1 MSLVVYNT
9 LSREKEPFETLEAGK
24 VRMYVCG
31 PTVYDEAHV
40 GHAMSS
46 IVFDFIRRY
55 LAYKGYDVRHVMNF
69 TDVDDKII
77 NRANERGISSQEL
90 AATFIRA
97 FDEDMAA
104 LGLALP
110 THQPKA
116 TEFIP
121 QIIALVERLIAR
133 GLAYESAGDVYYSVD
148 KFPDYLKLS
157 KRTMEEM
164 QAGARIA
171 PGEQKR
177 NPMDFALWKAAKPG
191 EPSWDSPWGP
201 GRPGWHIECS
211 AMSSTLLGDSFD
223 IHGGGRDLIFPHHEN
238 EIAQS
243 EGASG
248 QPFVRYWLHNGF
260 VNVNQEKMSKSLG
273 NFFTIRDIL
282 ARYNPEIVRFFILT
296 AHYRSPIDFAD
307 QQLDEAGH
315 ALTRCYEA
323 LDQAGRLHLL
333 AVPSSAGTVPVG
345 LQDAAARLAEL
356 EGRFREAMDDDFN
369 TAQAIGHLFEGVRA
383 LNRLLAE
390 GDASGNPAVRAAIAA
405 GHASLIRLGRV
416 LGLFASVPADWLA
429 AQAQRR
435 LAGSTLDAAAITALI
450 AERQA
455 ARKNRDFARAD
466 QIRDELVAQ
475 GIELLDSKDGTS
487 WKVK

>member
-1 MSLVVYNT
+1 MSLRLYNT
-9 LSREKEPFETLEAGK
+9 LSAQKEEFQPLVPGQ
-24 VRMYVCG
+24 VGMYVCG
-31 PTVYDEAHV
+31 VTVYDYCHL
-40 GHAMSS
+40 GHARAN
-46 IVFDFIRRY
+46 IVFDVVYRY
-55 LAYKGYDVRHVMNF
+55 LQYAGYQVTYVRNY

-77 NRANERGISSQEL
+77 SRANERGISSKEL
-90 AATFIRA
+90 AETFIRA

-104 LGLALP
+104 LGLAIP

-148 KFPDYLKLS
+148 KFAGYLKLS

-191 EPSWDSPWGP
+191 EPSWESPWGP

-282 ARYNPEIVRFFILT
+282 ARYDAEVVRFFILT

-315 ALTRCYEA
+315 ALARCYEA
-323 LDQAGRLHLL
+323 LDQAGRVVATAGGG
-333 AVPSSAGTVPVG
+333 AVPAE
-345 LQDAAARLAEL
+345 LADAAAKLAEM
-356 EGRFREAMDDDFN
+356 EERFREAMDDDFN

-383 LNRLLAE
+383 LNRLLAADNQVLQ
-390 GDASGNPAVRAAIAA
+390 GVIAA
-405 GHASLIRLGRV
+405 GRATLLRLGGV
-416 LGLFASVPADWLA
+416 LGLFSSVPAAWLA
-429 AQAQRR
+429 RQARR
-435 LAGSTLDAAAITALI
+435 GLAESGLDEAAIEALI

-455 ARKNRDFARAD
+455 ARKNRDFKRAD
-466 QIRDELVAQ
+466 QIRDELAAKGVL
-475 GIELLDSKDGTS
+475 LLDGPEGTA
-487 WKVK
+487 WKLK